1 MSKNVPRYGQEGT
14 DKTPVTVT
22 NGTNSFALKAVVSDE
37 AKAAAEELPL
47 VISGNTAQYGGGVG
61 SNGGVTIG
69 VENVTITPADITVY
83 MGGSAGYEG
92 VTDDGGQIVGSSS
105 LPMPGFTF
113 DGLPEGA
120 DPTKLTLI
128 GEDGSSWTVE
138 PYPGLPEDAKRPLYT
153 FNAVGGSH
161 EVRIQFINADEEVVT
176 FDDFEVGSVVNQ
188 TLKMTLYPESIR
200 GVTARYGDAIFSIVP
215 GEGTLTVR
223 GTTEN
228 VEYGYVNREPEAG
241 SPGVTAATDTQF
253 TINGSEIVSS
263 DSVALLFDDI
273 IESGPGAVT
282 NKAPLREAALNVL
295 GSGDWSFEYKYL
307 DLVER
312 DNGDAWVE
320 ASGPVTVYWPRPEE
334 APDDAQF
341 ALLHFEGLHRSE
353 SDGGYELVAVP
364 LSESEDGERLC
375 FTIAPGGFSPFV
387 LAWKAPQSPNLP
399 PVEPSEPEYVPDWLN
414 TKDHFA
420 YIIGYEDGT
429 VRPYGSITRAEVA
442 TIFFRLLTDEA
453 REESWCEVNSYS
465 DVGPDDWFNNAVS
478 TLSGMGILGGY
489 EDGTFRPDAG
499 ITRAE
504 FAKIAVSFFEYE
516 DAAAENIFT
525 DVAEGSWYESF
536 IAAAAQLGLIEGYE
550 DGSFRPDTGITR
562 AEACTII
569 NRTLRRAPDKDH
581 LLPESEMRVW
591 PDNPEEAWFY
601 AQVQEAT
608 NSHEYRWLG
617 SIEQWTGK
625 MADRDWTQLEK

>member
-1 MSKNVPRYGQEGT
+1 M
-14 DKTPVTVT
+14 
-22 NGTNSFALKAVVSDE
+22 L
-37 AKAAAEELPL
+37 
-47 VISGNTAQYGGGVG
+47 
-61 SNGGVTIG
+61 
-69 VENVTITPADITVY
+69 
-83 MGGSAGYEG
+83 
-92 VTDDGGQIVGSSS
+92 
-105 LPMPGFTF
+105 
-113 DGLPEGA
+113 
-120 DPTKLTLI
+120 
-128 GEDGSSWTVE
+128 
-138 PYPGLPEDAKRPLYT
+138 
-153 FNAVGGSH
+153 
-161 EVRIQFINADEEVVT
+161 
-176 FDDFEVGSVVNQ
+176 
-188 TLKMTLYPESIR
+188 
-200 GVTARYGDAIFSIVP
+200 
-215 GEGTLTVR
+215 
-223 GTTEN
+223 
-228 VEYGYVNREPEAG
+228 
-241 SPGVTAATDTQF
+241 
-253 TINGSEIVSS
+253 
-263 DSVALLFDDI
+263 
-273 IESGPGAVT
+273 
-282 NKAPLREAALNVL
+282 
-295 GSGDWSFEYKYL
+295 
-307 DLVER
+307 
-312 DNGDAWVE
+312 
-320 ASGPVTVYWPRPEE
+320 
-334 APDDAQF
+334 
-341 ALLHFEGLHRSE
+341 
-353 SDGGYELVAVP
+353 
-364 LSESEDGERLC
+364 
-375 FTIAPGGFSPFV
+375 
-387 LAWKAPQSPNLP
+387 
-399 PVEPSEPEYVPDWLN
+399 LN
-414 TKDHFA
+414 TEEHFA

-504 FAKIAVSFFEYE
+504 FAKISVSFFEYE

-525 DVAEGSWYESF
+525 DVAEGSWCESF